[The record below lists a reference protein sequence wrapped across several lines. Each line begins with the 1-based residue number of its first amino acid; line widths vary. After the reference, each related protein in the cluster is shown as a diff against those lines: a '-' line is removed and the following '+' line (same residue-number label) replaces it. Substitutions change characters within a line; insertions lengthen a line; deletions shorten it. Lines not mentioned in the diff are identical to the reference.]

1 MLQYNATTTK
11 LMMEARDDGARG
23 ARNLGNRNESRV
35 VPPVPSV
42 LKGSVRTVRT
52 EVDIKL
58 VGGHP

>member
-1 MLQYNATTTK
+1 MLQYNVTTTE

-42 LKGSVRTVRT
+42 LKGSARTVRT
-52 EVDIKL
+52 GLDIKP
-58 VGGHP
+58 VNGHP